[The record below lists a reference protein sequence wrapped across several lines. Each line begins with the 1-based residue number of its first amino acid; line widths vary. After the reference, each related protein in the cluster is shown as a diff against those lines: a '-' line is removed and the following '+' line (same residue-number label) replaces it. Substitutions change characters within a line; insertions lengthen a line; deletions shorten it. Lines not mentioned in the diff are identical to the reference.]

1 MGEGG
6 RGMAAVTVTVTAT
19 ATAREIE
26 RIVTAL
32 VILCYSVPRTVQ
44 IIKSNKSIARPS
56 PCHVN

>member
-6 RGMAAVTVTVTAT
+6 RGMAAVTVK
-19 ATAREIE
+19 AREIE